1 MSGKGFSLDRF
12 LGIKQPAEGT
22 AGTFQPII
30 AAIDHP
36 CVAMMPGYGIIAG
49 AVGEQ
54 NIDRMQQ
61 LLVAA
66 DEAFGKPDKPHEK
79 RKAKMSNRAA
89 EEKPEVKRTMADA
102 GGNAQ

>member
-22 AGTFQPII
+22 AGTFQTII

-36 CVAMMPGYGIIAG
+36 CVAMMPGYGILAG
-49 AVGEQ
+49 AAGEQ

-61 LLVAA
+61 LLEAA
-66 DEAFGKPDKPHEK
+66 EEAFGNPDQH
-79 RKAKMSNRAA
+79 RS
-89 EEKPEVKRTMADA
+89 EEHTSELQSLMRISYAVFVLNK
-102 GGNAQ
+102 

>member
-22 AGTFQPII
+22 AGTFQTII

-36 CVAMMPGYGIIAG
+36 CVAMMPGYGILAG

-61 LLVAA
+61 LL
-66 DEAFGKPDKPHEK
+66 E
-79 RKAKMSNRAA
+79 AA
-89 EEKPEVKRTMADA
+89 EEASGNHSPDERRVGKECGSHGSNRWAACAYKENNKRKH
-102 GGNAQ
+102 